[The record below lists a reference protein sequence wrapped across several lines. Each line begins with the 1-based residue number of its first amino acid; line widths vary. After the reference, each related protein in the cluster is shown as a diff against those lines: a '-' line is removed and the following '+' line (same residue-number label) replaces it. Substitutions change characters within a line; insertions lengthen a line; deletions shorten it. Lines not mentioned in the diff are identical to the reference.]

1 MDLHDPEMKNAVL
14 LSQAHMNI
22 SPPHHPP
29 TPAALTVHASRKMQ
43 SVALEFP

>member
-14 LSQAHMNI
+14 LTQDHMNI
-22 SPPHHPP
+22 SPP
-29 TPAALTVHASRKMQ
+29 AALTVHVSRKTH